1 MALVSIIV
9 LLAIIEYF
17 VFGAMVG
24 AARGKYGVAAPAVSG
39 DPIFERYYRVQQNT
53 LEQLAAMLPAITVY
67 GFYGN
72 SQIAAILGLIFIV
85 SRAVYA
91 YTYIKDPAKRS
102 WGFVPGWLATILM
115 ILLGIWSAF
124 GAL

>member
-1 MALVSIIV
+1 MALVSIV
-9 LLAIIEYF
+9 VMLAIIEYF
-17 VFGAMVG
+17 IFGFMVG
-24 AARGKYGVAAPAVSG
+24 AARGKYGVSAPAVTG

-53 LEQLAAMLPAITVY
+53 LEQLAGLLPAITVY

-72 SQIAAILGLIFIV
+72 PQVAAGLGLVFII

-91 YTYIKDPAKRS
+91 YTYINDPAKRA
-102 WGFVPGWLATILM
+102 WGFVPGWLATVLM
-115 ILLGIWSAF
+115 IVLGLWSAY

>member
-1 MALVSIIV
+1 M
-9 LLAIIEYF
+9 LAIIEYF
-17 VFGAMVG
+17 IFGFMVG
-24 AARGKYGVAAPAVSG
+24 AARGKYGVSAPAVTG

-53 LEQLAAMLPAITVY
+53 LEQLAGLLPAITVY

-72 SQIAAILGLIFIV
+72 PQVAAGLGLVFII

-91 YTYIKDPAKRS
+91 YTYINDPAKRA
-102 WGFVPGWLATILM
+102 WGFVPGWLATVLM
-115 ILLGIWSAF
+115 IVLGLWSAY

>member
-1 MALVSIIV
+1 MALVSIV
-9 LLAIIEYF
+9 VMLAIIEYF
-17 VFGAMVG
+17 IFGFMVG
-24 AARGKYGVAAPAVSG
+24 AARGKYGVSAPAVTG

-53 LEQLAAMLPAITVY
+53 LEQLAGLLPAITVY

-72 SQIAAILGLIFIV
+72 PQVAAGLGLVFII

-91 YTYIKDPAKRS
+91 YTYINDPAKRA

-115 ILLGIWSAF
+115 IVLGLWSAY